1 MIKKYYYITTFIIF
15 LIVGFIG
22 ITYSYEY
29 DDNDSVTFSLIGPQ
43 VLYMDVNTEYKEYGV
58 LVKYKNKDISDRVA
72 IDTKMVNTLKLGEYK
87 VKYSVNIDNREEYI
101 YRTVK
106 VIDMSSPKILLLGGD
121 SITILINGNYYES
134 GYKVVDNYDKDLDD
148 KVVVKGYVDTHHEGI
163 YKLEYTVSDSSNNT
177 SSKIREVI
185 VKKPIITLSNST
197 NGVIYNGINAYNFSN
212 TIISNKFNDKGVTI
226 SGYMADNSNNYRIK
240 IKNQSNKMEYLYN
253 MNSYKNNYY
262 KGDID
267 LSILPNG
274 SYDIYIKG
282 NKEEKLRNYQYVLNR
297 LVRARIGDK
306 LITFVYNDD
315 IVTLLV
321 QDFKYEYDIVID
333 PGHGD
338 SEIGT
343 ANGLVSEKDLN
354 LKLSKYEMC
363 RYESMGYKV
372 YMTRYGDS
380 LGEMIGDSAID
391 NLDRRSLT
399 VGYYGAVSKIVYS
412 NHHNGSYNRDSH
424 GYEVIVGNYFNE
436 KDLSLIKSLTNDYKK
451 YYKITDDEVRL
462 YSKGYD
468 SLEKNDK
475 SKYKI
480 YDERDYY
487 SVIRIPYELF
497 NVRSIIYEAIYMS
510 NSNNF
515 NWYMN
520 NNNYINISELKIKKY
535 VEYLG
540 GKYEKDNSKCKKIL
554 QT

>member
-22 ITYSYEY
+22 ITYSYEI
-29 DDNDSVTFSLIGPQ
+29 DTNGEVEFSLIGPQ

-58 LVKYKNKDISDRVA
+58 LIKYNNKDVSDRVV
-72 IDTKMVNTLKLGEYK
+72 IDTKTVNTLKLGEYK

-106 VIDMSSPKILLLGGD
+106 VIDMSSPKIELLGGD
-121 SITILINGNYYES
+121 SITILVNGNYYES

-148 KVVVKGYVDTHHEGI
+148 KVVVKGHVDTHHEGI
-163 YKLEYTVSDSSNNT
+163 YKLEYTVSGSSNNKA
-177 SSKIREVI
+177 SKVREVI

-197 NGVIYNGINAYNFSN
+197 NGVIYNGVNAYNFSN
-212 TIISNKFNDKGVTI
+212 TIIDNKFNDKGI
-226 SGYMADNSNNYRIK
+226 SIEGYMADNADNYRIK

-253 MNSYKNNYY
+253 MKSYKNNYY
-262 KGDID
+262 KGDIN

-282 NKEEKLRNYQYVLNR
+282 NKEEKLRDYQYVLNR
-297 LVRARIGDK
+297 IVRARVGDK

-354 LKLSKYEMC
+354 LKLSRYEMC

-412 NHHNGSYNRDSH
+412 NHHNGSYNKNSH

-436 KDLSLIKSLTNDYKK
+436 KDLTLLKSLTDDYRK
-451 YYKITDDEVRL
+451 YYKINDDEVRL
-462 YSKGYD
+462 YSKGYN

-510 NSNNF
+510 NSNDF

-540 GKYEKDNSKCKKIL
+540 GKYEKDNTKCKKIL
-554 QT
+554 QM